1 MKGRRWKKSKS
12 SILFFIPVKKMIDR
26 SFAFDGGERNGEDN
40 KKKRRKEGEEKES
53 RGRKKVSLS
62 RLSFNP
68 ASHGFSF

>member
-1 MKGRRWKKSKS
+1 
-12 SILFFIPVKKMIDR
+12 MIDR